1 MIRAGF
7 ELLGGE
13 GAAATTVRAVCRRA
27 ELNPRYFYE
36 SFEDLD
42 ELLVAVYDD
51 VVGALAAEILDAQAA
66 APDEPRA
73 QLRVAIE
80 RSVKFVDEDRRRGRV
95 LYVEALGNEAL
106 NRRHREA
113 GLALVELIEQAAGGS
128 DDSTPT
134 ADGVPR
140 LAAAIL
146 VAGFSELLSEWLE
159 HRIDVS
165 ARQLVD
171 DATDLFIALG
181 KASAEIASRRQRQ
194 QRRSSSS
201 RRH

>member
-1 MIRAGF
+1 LIQAGF

-27 ELNPRYFYE
+27 ELNARYFYE

-51 VVGALAAEILDAQAA
+51 VVGALATEILGAQAA
-66 APDEPRA
+66 ASDEPRT

-106 NRRHREA
+106 NRRRREA
-113 GLALVELIEQAAGGS
+113 GLALVELIEQASGSS
-128 DDSTPT
+128 DDSKPAT
-134 ADGVPR
+134 DGVTR

-146 VAGFSELLSEWLE
+146 VAGFSELLTEWLE
-159 HRIDVS
+159 HRIKVS
-165 ARQLVD
+165 AAQLVD

-181 KASAEIASRRQRQ
+181 QASAEIASDRQRR
-194 QRRSSSS
+194 RRSPS
-201 RRH
+201 RPRR